1 MADHDP
7 HHGHGPV
14 FRTLTEIAKLPRE
27 DQFAALLERLDRL
40 DCDEVAKVGVA
51 KSGREYSMTS
61 NTIRLSILEVGK
73 KWIEERGEDSS
84 SAKSGKLAGLGV
96 FRKAG

>member
-1 MADHDP
+1 MADFDP

-14 FRTLTEIAKLPRE
+14 FRTLTEISKLPRE
-27 DQFAALLERLDRL
+27 EQFAALLERLDRL
-40 DCDEVAKVGVA
+40 DVDEREKIGVA

-73 KWIEERGEDSS
+73 KWIEERGEDASA
-84 SAKSGKLAGLGV
+84 AKSGKLAGLGV